1 MVDESTV
8 TNALK
13 HLTLSDVKTD
23 RDNRELGRGAY
34 GRVFTVKYCGR
45 TFAAK
50 EIHSIL
56 LEFSGKK
63 ERGAI
68 TKSFLRECYHCSN
81 LRHPNIV
88 QFIGVY
94 WPDENSDLPVMV
106 MELMDCTLTT
116 YIEKHPKMELKTKYS
131 ILCDIAYGL
140 VYLHAQNPP
149 VIHRDLSPNNILMTN
164 QNVAKIGDLGVA
176 KALRAGGKQTEKQ
189 TKLTKLPG
197 TADFMPPETHSDN
210 PVYNATLD
218 VFSFGGIMLFV
229 ATEQWPT
236 PSAATEFD
244 PKTRLVTG
252 ITEAKRR
259 WVYISQMDKELRGMA
274 EKCLDNDPERRP
286 AISKLLEEIE
296 LLKDKLSKVCA
307 PMCVCACA
315 CACVCVCMLLWYMCE
330 TRPVNISHILVFIV
344 NINKNR
350 EVL

>member
-23 RDNRELGRGAY
+23 SDNKELGRGAY

-45 TFAAK
+45 AFAAK

-56 LEFSGKK
+56 LKYSGKK
-63 ERGAI
+63 ERDAI

-81 LRHPNIV
+81 LRHPNVV

-106 MELMDCTLTT
+106 MELMDCNLTT
-116 YIEKHPKMELKTKYS
+116 FIDKHPKSELKTKCS

-164 QNVAKIGDLGVA
+164 QLVAKIGDLGVA

-210 PVYNATLD
+210 PVYNSSLD
-218 VFSFGGIMLFV
+218 VFSFGGITLFV

-252 ITEAKRR
+252 ITETKRR
-259 WVYISQMDKELRGMA
+259 WVYLTQMDKELRGVA
-274 EKCLDNDPERRP
+274 ENCLDNDPERRP
-286 AISKLLEEIE
+286 AISKILEEIE
-296 LLKDKLSKVCA
+296 LLKEKLSKVSVHLC
-307 PMCVCACA
+307 MYVCCS
-315 CACVCVCMLLWYMCE
+315 CGICLLLYIHMLLLLLLLLWYMCV
-330 TRPVNISHILVFIV
+330 RPSL
-344 NINKNR
+344 
-350 EVL
+350 